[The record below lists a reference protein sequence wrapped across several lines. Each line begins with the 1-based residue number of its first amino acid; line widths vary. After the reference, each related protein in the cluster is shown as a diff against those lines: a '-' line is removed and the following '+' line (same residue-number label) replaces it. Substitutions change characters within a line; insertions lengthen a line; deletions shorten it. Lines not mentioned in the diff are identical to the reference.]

1 MKLIHP
7 KILWEELKKRREGR
21 ESVIHIFYQGEKETF
36 FPTNS
41 KQFEIWEK
49 RKCFLIFGIKQIH
62 LSKIAGKSVT
72 AEQLF
77 YLFISCL
84 SFTEV

>member
-41 KQFEIWEK
+41 KQFEI
-49 RKCFLIFGIKQIH
+49 
-62 LSKIAGKSVT
+62 
-72 AEQLF
+72 
-77 YLFISCL
+77 
-84 SFTEV
+84 